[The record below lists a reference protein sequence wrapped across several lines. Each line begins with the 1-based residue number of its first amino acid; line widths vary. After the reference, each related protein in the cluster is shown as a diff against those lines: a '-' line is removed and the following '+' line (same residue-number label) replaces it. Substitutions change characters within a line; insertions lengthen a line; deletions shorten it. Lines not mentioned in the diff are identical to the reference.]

1 VLAVVTPGSSGHDSL
16 RGSFPFV
23 QSRKAALPSLLR
35 GLHQPH
41 VIELVTCDVRWS
53 CQNQQALRIFRA
65 IERSSPWISML
76 PARDTMPASLANPG
90 SLVAMWLWRK
100 RSSVQ
105 DEVLASSSSAS
116 APCGLSERSSPTSW
130 VHRYLSQASAEFMQS
145 LTGKRIAPRGP
156 DRVTILRSR
165 KRPAC
170 LGCGNELMLAHVF
183 PIVPN
188 HELRWF
194 ECANCGYPLNV
205 VTACNDP
212 IDLVEDRPQ
221 YAALQR
227 ADQPVHPDA

>member
-1 VLAVVTPGSSGHDSL
+1 
-16 RGSFPFV
+16 
-23 QSRKAALPSLLR
+23 
-35 GLHQPH
+35 
-41 VIELVTCDVRWS
+41 
-53 CQNQQALRIFRA
+53 
-65 IERSSPWISML
+65 
-76 PARDTMPASLANPG
+76 
-90 SLVAMWLWRK
+90 
-100 RSSVQ
+100 
-105 DEVLASSSSAS
+105 
-116 APCGLSERSSPTSW
+116 
-130 VHRYLSQASAEFMQS
+130 MQS